1 MIYLIDKVLPESYF
15 ANNLRALSGKHKD
28 THTSRRNGPLP
39 VENGAL
45 TFADRSEIDH
55 SNQVIDWSV
64 DGK

>member
-28 THTSRRNGPLP
+28 NG
-39 VENGAL
+39 ENGVL

-64 DGK
+64 DGKWVYNNSKHF